1 MKINW
6 SKVLLGGVIAGIV
19 LIAVDFLNNMYFLG
33 PKSNAEM
40 DAFKPGLSATMQSS
54 TALVLFL
61 LFDVVLGIILV
72 WTYAAIRP
80 RFGPGPATAVKAAI
94 PYWVA
99 MCIAYYGYM
108 QMGMMTSGTW
118 WGFGAVGLIAF
129 LLGSLAGAKFYSEEG
144 TA

>member
-19 LIAVDFLNNMYFLG
+19 MIAVDFVNNKYLLG
-33 PKSNAEM
+33 PAANAELE
-40 DAFKPGLSATMQSS
+40 AFKPGASASMMSGN
-54 TALVLFL
+54 AMVMYL
-61 LFDVVLGIILV
+61 LFDVVLGIVLV

-99 MCIAYYGYM
+99 MSVAYYGYM

-129 LLGSLAGAKFYSEEG
+129 ILASLAGAKFYSEEG

>member
-6 SKVLLGGVIAGIV
+6 SKVLLGGVVAGV
-19 LIAVDFLNNMYFLG
+19 VMVAVDFVNNKYLLG
-33 PKSNAEM
+33 PKSNAEL
-40 DAFKPGLSATMQSS
+40 DAFKPGLSATMQNGN
-54 TALVLFL
+54 ALVLFL

-80 RFGPGPATAVKAAI
+80 RFGPGPGTAVKAAI

-108 QMGMMTSGTW
+108 EMGMMSSGTW
-118 WGFGAVGLIAF
+118 WGFGAVGLISFILA
-129 LLGSLAGAKFYSEEG
+129 SLVGAKLYSEEG
-144 TA
+144 TT